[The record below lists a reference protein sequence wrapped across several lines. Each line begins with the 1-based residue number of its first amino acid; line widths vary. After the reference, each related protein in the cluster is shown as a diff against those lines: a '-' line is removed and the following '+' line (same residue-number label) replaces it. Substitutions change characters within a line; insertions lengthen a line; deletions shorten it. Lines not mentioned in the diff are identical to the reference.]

1 MSVSFPTYST
11 TQRARLHCLANPFS
25 SCVCHFRLGKVLTKP
40 SGSCLFQCLHTKQ
53 ALFWTVPFPK
63 QSAALLKNLIYDDS
77 QMPPLPK
84 DLVHNVVSWMFME
97 QTTLLETMFNYLF
110 ILPEETMSK
119 LARSKS
125 VRRRILIGPN
135 GSSPRVQI
143 SGYQEAEEV
152 SLESI
157 VVHSVS
163 TW

>member
-1 MSVSFPTYST
+1 
-11 TQRARLHCLANPFS
+11 
-25 SCVCHFRLGKVLTKP
+25 
-40 SGSCLFQCLHTKQ
+40 
-53 ALFWTVPFPK
+53 
-63 QSAALLKNLIYDDS
+63 
-77 QMPPLPK
+77 
-84 DLVHNVVSWMFME
+84 MFME